1 MEKLDNKI
9 KKYASTAIDTKE
21 GKLIL
26 DSHKLSY
33 HHERVLAWENGERVA
48 PISVDMALTRAC
60 ESFLAPH
67 P

>member
-26 DSHKLSY
+26 DY
-33 HHERVLAWENGERVA
+33 
-48 PISVDMALTRAC
+48 I
-60 ESFLAPH
+60 SFLTIMIEF
-67 P
+67 